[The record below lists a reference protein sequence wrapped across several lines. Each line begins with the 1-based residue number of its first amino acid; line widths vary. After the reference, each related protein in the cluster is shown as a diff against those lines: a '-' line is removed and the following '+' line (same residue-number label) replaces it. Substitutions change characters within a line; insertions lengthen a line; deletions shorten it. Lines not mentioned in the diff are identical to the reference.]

1 MGLKEEFEQASV
13 ESKQLPSRPSDND
26 MLMIYSLYKQAT
38 AGDVTGDRPGL
49 FDFVAGA
56 KYDAWE
62 KLKGKS
68 SEEAMQE
75 YVDLIN
81 KLKG

>member
-1 MGLKEEFEQASV
+1 MGLKEDFEQASV
-13 ESKQLPSRPSDND
+13 ESKQLPERPSDEN
-26 MLMIYSLYKQAT
+26 MLKIYALYKQAS

-56 KYDAWE
+56 KYDAWAG
-62 KLKGKS
+62 LKGKS
-68 SEEAMQE
+68 QEEAMQE
-75 YVDLIN
+75 YIDLIN

>member
-1 MGLKEEFEQASV
+1 MALQDEFEKASV
-13 ESKQLPSRPSDND
+13 ESKELPSRPSDQD
-26 MLMIYSLYKQAT
+26 MLKIYALYKQAT
-38 AGDVTGDRPGL
+38 KGDVTGDRPGL

-62 KLKGKS
+62 EQKGKS
-68 SEEAMQE
+68 TEAAMQE
-75 YVDLIN
+75 YIDLIT